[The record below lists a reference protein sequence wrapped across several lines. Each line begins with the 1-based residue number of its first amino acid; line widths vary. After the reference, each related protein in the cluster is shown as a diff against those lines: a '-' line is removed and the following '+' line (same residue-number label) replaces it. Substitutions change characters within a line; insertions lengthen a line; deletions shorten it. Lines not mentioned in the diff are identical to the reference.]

1 VTGVILAHSHSELT
15 QVENQQVTR
24 SPITIRQTTTTWL
37 HHNSQ
42 TPMYSTDPCIRI
54 PENELVLE
62 FWRRVRRLRGEESQI
77 AVELEGLGVR
87 AEVGPWLDRS
97 GRW

>member
-1 VTGVILAHSHSELT
+1 
-15 QVENQQVTR
+15 
-24 SPITIRQTTTTWL
+24 
-37 HHNSQ
+37 
-42 TPMYSTDPCIRI
+42 MYSTDPCIRI

-77 AVELEGLGVR
+77 AVELEELGVR